1 MAIMLHLCCNL
12 FFLQDKSSRLAG
24 RVMAVKEM
32 FIGNQSIGISNITHQ
47 EFQHHLKTGSCS
59 SKTLQNLLGVPRRL
73 LGELPHAFPQTFEQ
87 TLKSEAAFFIHIL
100 QERLL
105 ARGGERFYE
114 RDLLEGK
121 IDPPFVLRLF
131 LFFCTAAKTKHKNLY
146 KSLERCCSDN
156 QFGFSIAEQRLMRNT
171 SAAPWGSLLLM
182 LSRLQPLQQH
192 AAWPCISAYSGE
204 VVRNSNRNHSTPCLS
219 FFFDF

>member
-1 MAIMLHLCCNL
+1 MLHLCCNL

-32 FIGNQSIGISNITHQ
+32 FIGNQSIGIYNITHQ

-114 RDLLEGK
+114 RDLLEVK

-131 LFFCTAAKTKHKNLY
+131 LFFCTAAKTKNKNLY